1 MLDQLILVRHGKAVK
16 RGPGVEDEGRALTD
30 KGTLEMRQAVP
41 PLVRLIGSRKI
52 IIWSSP
58 LRRAV
63 QTASILADALG
74 VEQVVEVPCIG
85 DGDWPRFTRELVRVG
100 SAEVLVVVG
109 HQPYLSEWS
118 KLLAGTPL
126 PYKKGAAAGFQ
137 LRSYH
142 PTQGDLLWFMQPQ
155 FLKLLGLTSSPPL
168 PPA

>member
-1 MLDQLILVRHGKAVK
+1 VLGQLILVRHAKAVK
-16 RGPGVEDEGRALTD
+16 RKPGIEDERRALSD
-30 KGTLEMRQAVP
+30 KGILEMRQAV
-41 PLVRLIGSRKI
+41 LHLARLIDSRKV

-74 VEQVVEVPCIG
+74 VEQIVGVPCIG
-85 DGDWPRFTRELVRVG
+85 DGDWPSFTRELVQAG

-126 PYKKGAAAGFQ
+126 PFKKGAAAGFQ

-142 PTQGDLLWFMQPQ
+142 PLQGDLLWFVQPQ
-155 FLKLLGLTSSPPL
+155 FLKLFGLTTAPPL